1 MPALLLL
8 VLLAL
13 SGLFLGNSFFR
24 TEQQTFPRVRA
35 AYANRWPGLQA
46 ELRRRRLNPTELEVY
61 VRVFKIGKRVEVW
74 ARNQGPEPFQ
84 LFRQYALAGTSG
96 TLGPKRRAGDG
107 QVPEGC
113 YRINRFNPNS
123 LYHLSLGLDYPNAAD
138 LALHEPTPGGDIF
151 IHGSNV
157 TVGCLPITNAC
168 VEELYVRAVE
178 ARAAGQQDIPVHIFP
193 FALNTTD
200 LDARWASPH
209 YAFWKTL
216 APFYTYFEQHHQLPP
231 VLIDAAGSYRLR

>member
-1 MPALLLL
+1 MHALLLL
-8 VLLAL
+8 VLLSL
-13 SGLFLGNSFFR
+13 VDLFPGNTSFR
-24 TEQQTFPRVRA
+24 QEQQVFPRVRA
-35 AYANRWPGLQA
+35 AYANRWPGLQMA
-46 ELRRRRLNPTELEVY
+46 LRRQHINPAQLQVY
-61 VRVFKIGKRVEVW
+61 LRVFKIGKRVEVW
-74 ARNQGPEPFQ
+74 AHNRGPEPFR
-84 LFRQYALAGTSG
+84 LFCQYTLAGTSG

-138 LALHEPTPGGDIF
+138 LALHEPAPGGDIF

-168 VEELYVRAVE
+168 IEELYILAVE
-178 ARAAGQQDIPVHIFP
+178 ARAAGQQEIPVHIFP
-193 FALNTTD
+193 FALNSTD

-209 YAFWKTL
+209 YEFWKRL
-216 APFYTYFEQHHQLPP
+216 APVFTYFEQYHRLPP
-231 VLIDAAGSYRLR
+231 AQIDSAGSYRLR